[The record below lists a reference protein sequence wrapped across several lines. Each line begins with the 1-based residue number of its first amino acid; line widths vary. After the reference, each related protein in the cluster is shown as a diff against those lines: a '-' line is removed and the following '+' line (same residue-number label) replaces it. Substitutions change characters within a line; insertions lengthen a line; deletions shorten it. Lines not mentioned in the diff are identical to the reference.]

1 MEERQC
7 KNNREQFHKGT
18 PPLLRVAWRSSSVN
32 TPHLR
37 SLDRP
42 EISDARLQFQIP
54 STLSLC
60 ILLENLEIRIACLI
74 FLRVHGDLSI
84 RWGEGGREGA
94 HCCVEEGHGFV
105 GSFDGTM
112 VLKGWLLP
120 PFFFSLVFFL
130 CCLDVDVTRISRIYR
145 IWTLYSRTF
154 GFVHE
159 MSGLLKRCMI

>member
-1 MEERQC
+1 MS
-7 KNNREQFHKGT
+7 T
-18 PPLLRVAWRSSSVN
+18 AIYRSV
-32 TPHLR
+32 
-37 SLDRP
+37 
-42 EISDARLQFQIP
+42 E
-54 STLSLC
+54 
-60 ILLENLEIRIACLI
+60 
-74 FLRVHGDLSI
+74 
-84 RWGEGGREGA
+84 GREGGSA
-94 HCCVEEGHGFV
+94 LLRRGRRGGHGFV